1 MNQFKYV
8 LNDFSILWKFE
19 LSFDIFISVGLLIGD
34 IFGLGVYFDMC
45 IVIKMFILYDNVFII
60 FIENG

>member
-1 MNQFKYV
+1 M
-8 LNDFSILWKFE
+8 LWKFE

-34 IFGLGVYFDMC
+34 MFGLGVYFDMC
-45 IVIKMFILYDNVFII
+45 IVIKMFILYDNVFIM